1 MSTQQIIERIRADA
15 LDEAQAIVAEA
26 EEKAA
31 KLRKEAEERIAAMEK
46 ETCAEAEERRAV
58 VLDKKAAAA
67 RLDSAKLL
75 LKEKRK
81 VIDAVYDEALS
92 RLMDLNKEDS
102 VALISRLLETYA
114 EQGDEVYFSKH
125 FAYEE
130 EVKLLPVFEEK
141 NLRMS
146 SEKLSMEG
154 GVRLKGEK
162 ADKDLSYVAL
172 LQADRE
178 EYQAELAKKI
188 FR

>member
-15 LDEAQAIVAEA
+15 LAEAQAIVAQA

-31 KLRKEAEERIAAMEK
+31 KLREEAEERIAAAEK
-46 ETCAEAEERRAV
+46 EARDEAEERRAV
-58 VLDKKAAAA
+58 ILDKKAAAA

-81 VIDAVYDEALS
+81 VIETVYDEALS
-92 RLMDLNKEDS
+92 RLMSLSKEDS
-102 VALISRLLETYA
+102 VALIARLLEAYA
-114 EQGDEVYFSKH
+114 EEGDEVYFSKN

-130 EVKLLPVFEEK
+130 EAKLLPVFAEK
-141 NLRMS
+141 KLRVS
-146 SEKLSMEG
+146 LEKLSIEG

-162 ADKDLSYVAL
+162 ADKDLSYAAL
-172 LQADRE
+172 LQADKE